1 MLHEADP
8 GGWERSP
15 GTRLVTAGYSIGHIL
30 CDVTSHGA
38 SWSGLFASQ
47 SAAFMSYKLQSIL
60 MSKIN
65 SIYT

>member
-8 GGWERSP
+8 GGWERYP
-15 GTRLVTAGYSIGHIL
+15 GTRLATAGSIGHIL

-38 SWSGLFASQ
+38 SWSDLFASQ

-60 MSKIN
+60 MSKIS